1 MQLQKVK
8 QKNLLIK
15 YLFTLIKK
23 KKKKIP
29 VVLKV
34 SKDGILVF

>member
-1 MQLQKVK
+1 MQMQKVK

-15 YLFTLIKK
+15 YLFTLIKIK
-23 KKKKIP
+23 KKNP

>member
-8 QKNLLIK
+8 QKKLLIK

-23 KKKKIP
+23 KKNP